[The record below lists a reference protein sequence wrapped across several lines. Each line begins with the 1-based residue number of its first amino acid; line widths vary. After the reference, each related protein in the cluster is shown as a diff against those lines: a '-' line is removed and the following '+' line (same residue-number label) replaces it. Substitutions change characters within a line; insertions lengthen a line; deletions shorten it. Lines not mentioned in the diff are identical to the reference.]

1 MLFIGTQFSNL
12 YTAWIRQP
20 DREVSPLSWWGYS
33 RPNLIRSYAQRLP
46 GRRPSSAVHHFG
58 YHTLRREIRG
68 FITQLRKFHCATCAV
83 SKRTRRYRRSKR
95 VKVAAVK
102 RATQARTVRT
112 RKPSADVVLND
123 SKNAEHAGEQ
133 EEQEQGSGTTIKQ
146 LTCHGR
152 QRIFGNAQGLG
163 SHLKESNRMLDY

>member
-1 MLFIGTQFSNL
+1 MFIGTQFSNL

-83 SKRTRRYRRSKR
+83 SKRTRRYRRSMR

-102 RATQARTVRT
+102 RATQAHTVRT

-163 SHLKESNRMLDY
+163 SHLKES

>member
-1 MLFIGTQFSNL
+1 M
-12 YTAWIRQP
+12 
-20 DREVSPLSWWGYS
+20 
-33 RPNLIRSYAQRLP
+33 
-46 GRRPSSAVHHFG
+46 
-58 YHTLRREIRG
+58 
-68 FITQLRKFHCATCAV
+68 
-83 SKRTRRYRRSKR
+83 R
-95 VKVAAVK
+95 VKGAAVK
-102 RATQARTVRT
+102 RATQAHTVRT

-123 SKNAEHAGEQ
+123 SKNAEHAGEP